1 MKNYWLAR
9 VLATENIA
17 LSWDLKRVQLLESLI
32 RPTAQFGVD
41 LQNHLGQPSIFHDE
55 SIVQDHA
62 SGSCD
67 PKQVRAWVYVA
78 LLRKAIQ
85 DANAVAILESESLWG
100 QAINLWRSLFETDVV
115 CQYVADRP
123 LNDHLACRYV
133 VHSIIRATVL
143 RWEEVNRICCRLGK
157 AAHYTTDEIERRK
170 NVYREQV
177 GKWREDY
184 AWTGEPK
191 HNNFNKVAQATNS
204 DMLFYR
210 IANNEVHPTFGE
222 SAMVTGLSL
231 PLPAIPLLPVG
242 ITHGAGELSLEFQTA
257 KLLSNTIR
265 RVTDCTTLDS
275 HLQDSVTALK
285 ELAET
290 VLRDLSP
297 DVSQ

>member
-1 MKNYWLAR
+1 M
-9 VLATENIA
+9 ATEKKA

-32 RPTAQFGVD
+32 RPTAEFGVE
-41 LQNHLGQPSIFHDE
+41 LANHIGQPLQFDYDSLI
-55 SIVQDHA
+55 QDHM

-67 PKQVRAWVYVA
+67 PNNVRAWVYVS
-78 LLRKAIQ
+78 LLQKAVQ

-115 CQYVADRP
+115 CQYVADRS

-133 VHSIIRATVL
+133 VHSIIRATVH
-143 RWEEVNRICCRLGK
+143 RWEEVNRICCRHGK
-157 AAHYTTDEIERRK
+157 AAHYTTDEIERSK
-170 NVYREQV
+170 NVYKEQV
-177 GKWREDY
+177 GKWGKDY
-184 AWTGEPK
+184 VWTGEPK
-191 HNNFNKVAQATNS
+191 HDNFNKVAQATNS

-222 SAMVTGLSL
+222 STVLTSLSL
-231 PLPAIPLLPVG
+231 PLPAIPLLPFG
-242 ITHGAGELSLEFQTA
+242 ITHDAGELSLEFQTA

-285 ELAET
+285 GLAET

-297 DVSQ
+297 AVSQ